1 MTTTRILGID
11 PGTRKVGYAIIDAG
25 STRRGASLQYIECGV
40 LAAPGKVDVATRML
54 AIAEDL
60 AAVIDEFAPVQ
71 LAIERAFGGK
81 NVHSALTLGQA
92 RGALM
97 LLASQRGLAPF
108 EYAPALVKRV
118 VAGHGAA
125 TKEAIAERVRLLFEL
140 RTAPP
145 ADAADALAIACC
157 HALSRL

>member
-11 PGTRKVGYAIIDAG
+11 PGTRKVGYAVIDATIG
-25 STRRGASLQYIECGV
+25 RRGPEMRYVECGV
-40 LAAPGKVDVATRML
+40 LAAPAKGEVPARL
-54 AIAEDL
+54 FAIAEDL
-60 AAVIDEFAPVQ
+60 AAVIDEHAPVQ

-81 NVHSALTLGQA
+81 NVHSALMLGQA

-97 LLASQRGLAPF
+97 LLAAQRGLPAF

-118 VAGHGAA
+118 VAGRGAA
-125 TKEAIAERVRLLFEL
+125 TKDAIAERVRLLFEL
-140 RTAPP
+140 RRAPP

-157 HALSRL
+157 HALSHL

>member
-11 PGTRKVGYAIIDAG
+11 PGTRKVGYAIIEA
-25 STRRGASLQYIECGV
+25 TLARRGATMRYVECGV
-40 LAAPGKVDVATRML
+40 IAAPAKVDVPVRLL

-60 AAVIDEFAPVQ
+60 AAVIDEFEPVQ

-81 NVHSALTLGQA
+81 NVHSALVLGQA

-97 LLASQRGLAPF
+97 LLAAQRGLPAF
-108 EYAPALVKRV
+108 EYAPAVVKRV

-125 TKEAIAERVRLLFEL
+125 TKDVIAERVRMLFEL
-140 RTAPP
+140 RRAPP